1 MQHLELG
8 LVPGE
13 DIAALWR
20 RVARECNTWLQSLG
34 ASARDAVLLLPFAQ
48 QLVLARRAW
57 LAEGGWMPHL
67 ATTHSLASA
76 LGPTGLAQPG
86 QISFDAPVDALAA
99 DALLAGQSWAQALR
113 RADPRAYRLALTRL
127 VEAAHALAR
136 AAAQRAPADRPA
148 YFADARERLGADPL
162 ASTERALLLVALA
175 WAESDERVPATDTLF
190 EHRPSAWMALQLGPV
205 DPLARHL
212 LERAE
217 VPALWLDANLPLDAL
232 VAPTAQVEEAGCADF
247 EELAQC
253 SAAAVLQHLA
263 AGRAP
268 VALIAQ
274 DRVAVRRVRA
284 LLARQQVPLHDET
297 GWTLATTPAASTLM
311 ALLRAALGGS
321 LDDWLAWLKRAPGR
335 EDGADGAP
343 DPGGVLDALEAYCR
357 RWQLRRPE
365 SLDGLERLPGA
376 GLWRARRQ
384 ALAPL
389 AGGRRRLGQ
398 WLLDLRRALGPEPL
412 AGLEGAAEV
421 LEALWLS
428 RAPWPGS
435 AHEALFDAT
444 PLDGAGFLHWATEVL
459 EAGQFVPGEGQ
470 GAPVV
475 ITPLVRAMA
484 RPFGAIVLPGA
495 DADTLGR
502 GGRGLAL
509 LSDADAE
516 ALGLP
521 TPAAQREAE
530 AQAFAQALRAPVLTL
545 LRCTRA
551 GAEPLAPSPLLGRLA
566 AAAQRAGRP
575 SPLQPWT
582 DPREARAVPG
592 LAVPRAAA
600 TGVPLPAAL
609 SASAVEALR
618 RCPYQFFTR
627 HVLGLREADEL
638 EGELDKRD
646 YGTWLHAVLHRFH
659 TTPAE
664 GDDETRLRAAADAE
678 SQGLDAADFLPW
690 RAAFERVLPHYL
702 RWWAE
707 VQTQGQTFVDG
718 EVERSC
724 RPFAAPLD
732 ALEIK
737 GRIDRI
743 DTAGAQRWLLDYKT
757 GSLAGLKAR
766 VAEPLEDAQLA
777 VYALLMDATPD
788 LAAAYLALES
798 SDGVVTVPHEAVAD
812 TAIALRDGLQA
823 DLGAALQGAPLPALG
838 EGSACDFCEARGLCR
853 RDDWHQPAS
862 QLPNEAA

>member
-1 MQHLELG
+1 MQYLELG
-8 LVPGE
+8 LRPGE
-13 DIAALWR
+13 DISGFWR
-20 RVARECNTWLQSLG
+20 RLARECNSWLAQQG
-34 ASARDAVLLLPFAQ
+34 ALARDAVLLLPFAQ

-57 LAEGGWMPHL
+57 LAEGGWMPQL
-67 ATTHSLASA
+67 ATTHSLAST
-76 LGPTGLAQPG
+76 LGPTGLASPG

-99 DALLAGQSWAQALR
+99 DGLLAGQSWAQALR
-113 RADPRAYRLALTRL
+113 RSDPRAYRLALARL

-136 AAAQRAPADRPA
+136 AAAQRAPEDRPA
-148 YFADARERLGADPL
+148 YFAAARERLSADPL
-162 ASTERALLLVALA
+162 VSTERALLLVALA

-190 EHRPSAWMALQLGPV
+190 RHRPSAWMVLQLGPA

-212 LERAE
+212 LARAD
-217 VPALWLDANLPLDAL
+217 VPALWLDANLDLDTLA
-232 VAPTAQVEEAGCADF
+232 APDARVEEARCADA

-263 AGRAP
+263 EGRSP

-274 DRVAVRRVRA
+274 DRVAMRRVRA

-321 LDDWLAWLKRAPGR
+321 LDDWLAWLKRELRPEQAA
-335 EDGADGAP
+335 EQGA
-343 DPGGVLDALEAYCR
+343 VLDALEAYCR

-389 AGGRRRLGQ
+389 AGGRRRLDQ
-398 WLLDLRRALGPEPL
+398 WLQDLRRALGPEPL

-435 AHEALFDAT
+435 AHEALFEAT

-484 RPFGAIVLPGA
+484 RPFGALVLPGA

-551 GAEPLAPSPLLGRLA
+551 GAEPLAPSPLLGRLV

-575 SPLQPWT
+575 SPLQPWS
-582 DPREARAVPG
+582 DPREAREVPG

-627 HVLGLREADEL
+627 HVLGLREAEEL

-664 GDDETRLRAAADAE
+664 GDDESRLRAAADAE

-702 RWWAE
+702 RWWTE
-707 VQTQGQTFVDG
+707 VQAQGQAFVDG

-724 RPFAAPLD
+724 RPFAAQLE

-743 DTAGAQRWLLDYKT
+743 DSAGAQRWLLDYKT

-798 SDGVVTVPHEAVAD
+798 SDGVVAVPHQAVAA

-823 DLGAALQGAPLPALG
+823 DLGAVLQGAPLPALG
-838 EGSACDFCEARGLCR
+838 EGSACEFCEARGLCR
-853 RDDWHQPAS
+853 RDDWHQVSTP
-862 QLPNEAA
+862 PEEAA